1 MSKLL
6 IALGGNAL
14 GNSPTEQLELVR
26 EASRSIVDLIE
37 AGHDVILSHGNG
49 PQVGMI
55 HQVFDEAD
63 TQPDVPMAEA
73 VAMSQGYIGYHL
85 QQALREELRRRGI
98 DKAVASVVTQTLVA
112 KDDPAFTHPTK
123 PIGQFYTKDEAG
135 RFEKKGMVFV
145 EDSGRGY
152 RRVIPSPEPIEII
165 EVDVIRSLGA
175 AGHVVITGGGGGIP
189 VVREDGRL
197 IGVDAVID
205 KDRASELLAR
215 ELDVDVLFI
224 LTAVDQ
230 VAIDFGKPTQRGLAM
245 LSVDEARE
253 HIQAGQ
259 FPAGNMLP
267 KVESA
272 LSFVTSRP
280 GREAIITSLER
291 AGEAIKGQTGTRF
304 VDEARTAV
312 K

>member
-1 MSKLL
+1 MSNVL

-14 GNSPTEQLELVR
+14 GESPAEQLELVR

-37 AGHDVILSHGNG
+37 AGHGVVVAHGNG

-55 HQVFDEAD
+55 HQAFDEAEHI
-63 TQPDVPMAEA
+63 PDVPMAEA

-85 QQALREELRRRGI
+85 QQALREELQKRGI
-98 DKAVASVVTQTLVA
+98 DKAVASVVTQTLVDS
-112 KDDPAFTHPTK
+112 DDPAFQHPTK

-152 RRVIPSPEPIEII
+152 RRVIPSPEPIEIVEI
-165 EVDVIRSLGA
+165 DVIRSLVA
-175 AGHVVITGGGGGIP
+175 AGHVVIAGGGGGIP
-189 VVREDGRL
+189 VIRENHRL
-197 IGVDAVID
+197 VGVDAVID

-215 ELDVDVLFI
+215 DLDVDVLFI

-230 VAIDFGKPTQRGLAM
+230 VAVDFGKPTQRGLDK
-245 LSVDEARE
+245 LSVEEAQG
-253 HIQAGQ
+253 HIRDGQ
-259 FPAGNMLP
+259 FPPGSMLP

-272 LSFVTSRP
+272 LSFVTSCP

-291 AGEAIKGQTGTRF
+291 AGEAIAGKTGTRF
-304 VDEARTAV
+304 VEEV
-312 K
+312 VVN

>member
-1 MSKLL
+1 MSNVL

-14 GNSPTEQLELVR
+14 GNNSVEQLELVR
-26 EASRSIVDLIE
+26 EAAYSIVDLIE
-37 AGHDVILSHGNG
+37 AGHGVVVAHGNG

-55 HQVFDEAD
+55 HQAFDEA
-63 TQPDVPMAEA
+63 THLPDVPMAEA

-98 DKAVASVVTQTLVA
+98 DKAVASVVTQTVVA
-112 KDDPAFTHPTK
+112 SDDPAFSNPTK

-135 RFEKKGMVFV
+135 RFEKKGLFFV
-145 EDSGRGY
+145 EDAGRGY
-152 RRVIPSPEPIEII
+152 RRVIPSPEPIEIVEI
-165 EVDVIRSLGA
+165 EVIRTLVS
-175 AGHVVITGGGGGIP
+175 AGHVVIAGGGGGIP
-189 VVREDGRL
+189 VVREGERL
-197 IGVDAVID
+197 LGVDAVID

-230 VAIDFGKPTQRGLAM
+230 VAIDFGKPTQRGLDRI
-245 LSVDEARE
+245 SVAEAQMYIE
-253 HIQAGQ
+253 DGQ
-259 FPAGNMLP
+259 FPAGSMLP

-272 LSFVTSRP
+272 LSFVTSRF

-291 AGEAIKGQTGTRF
+291 AGEAIQGKTGTKF
-304 VDEARTAV
+304 VDEARTPV

>member
-26 EASRSIVDLIE
+26 EAARSIVDLIE

-85 QQALREELRRRGI
+85 QQALREELGQREI

-112 KDDPAFTHPTK
+112 KDDPAFAHPTK

-175 AGHVVITGGGGGIP
+175 AGHVVIAGGGGGIP

-259 FPAGNMLP
+259 FPAGSMLP

-272 LSFVTSRP
+272 LAFVTSRF

>member
-14 GNSPTEQLELVR
+14 GNSPTEQLELVW

-37 AGHDVILSHGNG
+37 AGHDIILSHGNG

-112 KDDPAFTHPTK
+112 KDDPAFAHPTK

-165 EVDVIRSLGA
+165 EVDVIRSLVS
-175 AGHVVITGGGGGIP
+175 AGHVVIAGGGGGIP
-189 VVREDGRL
+189 VVREAGRL
-197 IGVDAVID
+197 VGVDAVID

-230 VAIDFGKPTQRGLAM
+230 VAVDFGKPTQRGLAM
-245 LSVDEARE
+245 LSVNEARE
-253 HIQAGQ
+253 HIQDGQ
-259 FPAGNMLP
+259 FPAGSMLP

-291 AGEAIKGQTGTRF
+291 AGEAIAGKTGTRF
-304 VDEARTAV
+304 VEEARTAV

>member
-37 AGHDVILSHGNG
+37 AGHAVILSHGNG

-55 HQVFDEAD
+55 HQVFDETDA
-63 TQPDVPMAEA
+63 QPDVPMAEA

-85 QQALREELRRRGI
+85 QQALREELGRRGI
-98 DKAVASVVTQTLVA
+98 ERAVASVVTQTLVA
-112 KDDPAFTHPTK
+112 KDDPAFRHPTK

-135 RFEKKGMVFV
+135 RFEKKGMMFV

-165 EVDVIRSLGA
+165 EVDVIRSLVA
-175 AGHVVITGGGGGIP
+175 AGHVVIAGGGGGIP
-189 VVREDGRL
+189 VINEAGRL
-197 IGVDAVID
+197 VGVDAVID

-224 LTAVDQ
+224 LTAVDR
-230 VAIDFGKPTQRGLAM
+230 VAVDFGKPTQRGLERI
-245 LSVDEARE
+245 SVAEAQRYIE
-253 HIQAGQ
+253 DGQ
-259 FPAGNMLP
+259 FPAGSMLP

-272 LSFVTSRP
+272 LAFVTSRF

-291 AGEAIKGQTGTRF
+291 AGEAIEGKTGTKF

>member
-6 IALGGNAL
+6 IALGWNVL
-14 GNSPTEQLELVR
+14 GNSPAEQLELVH
-26 EASRSIVDLIE
+26 EAARSIADLIE

-63 TQPDVPMAEA
+63 AQPDVPMVEA
-73 VAMSQGYIGYHL
+73 VAMSQGYISYHL
-85 QQALREELRRRGI
+85 QQALREELGRRGI
-98 DKAVASVVTQTLVA
+98 ERAVASVVTQTLVA
-112 KDDPAFTHPTK
+112 KEDPAFQHPTK
-123 PIGQFYTKDEAG
+123 PIGQFYTKDGAG
-135 RFEKKGMVFV
+135 RFEKKGMVFI

-165 EVDVIRSLGA
+165 EVDVIRSLVS
-175 AGHVVITGGGGGIP
+175 AGHVVIADGGGGIP

-197 IGVDAVID
+197 VGVDAVID

-224 LTAVDQ
+224 LTA
-230 VAIDFGKPTQRGLAM
+230 
-245 LSVDEARE
+245 
-253 HIQAGQ
+253 
-259 FPAGNMLP
+259 
-267 KVESA
+267 
-272 LSFVTSRP
+272 
-280 GREAIITSLER
+280 LER
-291 AGEAIKGQTGTRF
+291 AGEAIAGKTGTRF
-304 VDEARTAV
+304 VEEVVV

>member
-63 TQPDVPMAEA
+63 AQPDVPMAEA

-98 DKAVASVVTQTLVA
+98 EKAVASVVTQTVVA
-112 KDDPAFTHPTK
+112 KDDPAFRHPTK

-145 EDSGRGY
+145 EDAGRGY
-152 RRVIPSPEPIEII
+152 RRVIPSPEPIEIVEI
-165 EVDVIRSLGA
+165 EVIRTLVS
-175 AGHVVITGGGGGIP
+175 AGHVVIAGGGGGIP
-189 VVREDGRL
+189 VVREDGCL
-197 IGVDAVID
+197 TGVDAVID

-230 VAIDFGKPTQRGLAM
+230 VAVDFGKPSQRGLERI
-245 LSVDEARE
+245 SVAEAQIYIE
-253 HIQAGQ
+253 DGQ
-259 FPAGNMLP
+259 FPAGSMLP

-291 AGEAIKGQTGTRF
+291 AGEAIAGETGTRF
-304 VDEARTAV
+304 VEEVVV